1 VACHVI
7 NQLTQKTHLHP
18 YIQSLYLFGI
28 GSFRMLITSVD
39 VLQDHL
45 RRILRGQVSLFDW
58 SRSTSLAR
66 TFSPRVLENQI
77 DARKVTNF
85 N

>member
-1 VACHVI
+1 MQI
-7 NQLTQKTHLHP
+7 N
-18 YIQSLYLFGI
+18 I
-28 GSFRMLITSVD
+28 
-39 VLQDHL
+39 LQDHL

-77 DARKVTNF
+77 DARKVTNLTCCLF
-85 N
+85 DL